1 MKTTLS
7 SSEIY
12 KRFGYWCEVDQ
23 KKAKN
28 IPNYEPTMRPGQHNK
43 KLDKVFVIPR
53 DYIPEVINQR
63 NVLASDFVTVYHRT
77 HKGKKLKEVNFVDHS
92 KHFDKEKNICK
103 CNNENQKE
111 ICKLDEDGYIL
122 VNYRNIENIPKQ
134 LLEHK
139 NIKCLDPDLELA
151 IKLKE
156 ANQKLYYDKLGNRK
170 KRSYNCDSPYGKT
183 RGIPEYE

>member
-77 HKGKKLKEVNFVDHS
+77 HKGKKSKEVNFNISAASTALSADLNKIDS
-92 KHFDKEKNICK
+92 KS
-103 CNNENQKE
+103 
-111 ICKLDEDGYIL
+111 
-122 VNYRNIENIPKQ
+122 
-134 LLEHK
+134 LLK
-139 NIKCLDPDLELA
+139 AGIK
-151 IKLKE
+151 
-156 ANQKLYYDKLGNRK
+156 
-170 KRSYNCDSPYGKT
+170 
-183 RGIPEYE
+183 